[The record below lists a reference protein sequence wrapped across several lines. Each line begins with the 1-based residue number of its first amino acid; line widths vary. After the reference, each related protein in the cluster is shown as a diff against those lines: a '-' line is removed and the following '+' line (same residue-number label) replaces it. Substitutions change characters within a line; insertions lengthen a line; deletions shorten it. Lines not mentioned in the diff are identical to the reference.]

1 MPPSKKKTSKK
12 PSKDK
17 FYYSKRGTYGNYRMN
32 ETKHSRH
39 DQKRVNKDAQKKVD
53 APLDVKPIICFKCGK
68 VGHYKKDCR
77 VKQKINNLNVLEDLK
92 DMLCKV
98 MLNSTN
104 SESRIDSDNEDDIN
118 QLDNSDEVSSQSSS
132 DQEECIKGNCNCR
145 PKTINVIS

>member
-1 MPPSKKKTSKK
+1 MPPSKQKTSRK

-17 FYYSKRGTYGNYRMN
+17 FYHSKRRTYGNYRMN

-39 DQKRVNKDAQKKVD
+39 AQRKVNKDAQKKVET
-53 APLDVKPIICFKCGK
+53 PLESKPIICFKCGK

-77 VKQKINNLNVLEDLK
+77 VKEKINNLNVSKDLK

-104 SESRIDSDNEDDIN
+104 LN
-118 QLDNSDEVSSQSSS
+118 
-132 DQEECIKGNCNCR
+132 
-145 PKTINVIS
+145 